1 MGESVVK
8 DNPKRFGL
16 PTEKTEFSY
25 TDGEG
30 YVKSNSERQGRELYC
45 LSC

>member
-16 PTEKTEFSY
+16 PREKTEFSY